1 MSGGG
6 LTSGDPLGGD
16 PERPPATGA
25 DQPGSLWSGGPAGYT
40 SPAPP
45 GAGGPRPSVAA
56 GPAGRPVLASW
67 GRRALAQVVDAVI
80 IGVGALILVLLLT
93 ALGFS
98 ADSDSGLVAYILFAL
113 VSVLAF
119 TVVAFL
125 YAPLMMARTNGQTV
139 GRQLTGIRV
148 IRADGQPM
156 TFGYA
161 MLREVA
167 VKALLVGVASSF
179 TFGIAWLLDVL
190 WPLWDEENRALHDFV
205 VNTRTIRT

>member
-1 MSGGG
+1 
-6 LTSGDPLGGD
+6 
-16 PERPPATGA
+16 
-25 DQPGSLWSGGPAGYT
+25 
-40 SPAPP
+40 
-45 GAGGPRPSVAA
+45 
-56 GPAGRPVLASW
+56 VLASW
-67 GRRALAQVVDAVI
+67 GRRAIAQLVDGAI
-80 IGVGALILVLLLT
+80 ISAGALVLVLVLT

-98 ADSDSGLVAYILFAL
+98 ADTDSGVVAFMLFAL
-113 VSVLAF
+113 VAVLAF
-119 TVVAFL
+119 TIVALL
-125 YAPLMMARTNGQTV
+125 YAPWMMARTNGQTI

-167 VKALLVGVASSF
+167 VKALLVGVVSSL
-179 TFGIAWLLDVL
+179 TFGLAWLLDIL